1 MIRSIASVIDDA
13 NKGQDFV
20 CALLEEAQAGDIFT
34 YLTVL
39 TTAPLIS
46 PRIAPLG
53 SLYIPENELRGDALD
68 AVTCIRAAAGIG
80 NEALLVKGLYGDVAW
95 LAHDL
100 RNDDDVTDLIV
111 IGPTET
117 WSVPWL
123 RRRAIETL
131 LLSSGTPLLLLPKER
146 QLPKL
151 RHVTLGWK
159 PCPQAVHT
167 AHALV
172 SLAEPGAKVDIV
184 TVEPNTAPN
193 MGSEQPRCGIADF
206 FRRHGFEPECHWVDE
221 TDAVETVLQDFALA
235 SGADAL
241 AVGGFAHSRVREIML
256 GGVTHSLVDHC
267 RLPVLMA
274 H

>member
-1 MIRSIASVIDDA
+1 MIKSIASVIDDA

-39 TTAPLIS
+39 TTAPMVS

-53 SLYIPENELRGDALD
+53 SLYIPENELRGEALD
-68 AVTCIRAAAGIG
+68 AVTCIRAAAGVG
-80 NEALLVKGLYGDVAW
+80 NEALLIKGLYGDVAW

-100 RNDDDVTDLIV
+100 RNDDDVSDLIV
-111 IGPTET
+111 IGPAGV
-117 WSVPWL
+117 WGVPWL

-131 LLSSGTPLLLLPKER
+131 LLSSGTPLLLLPFEV
-146 QLPKL
+146 QLPRL
-151 RHVTLGWK
+151 QHITLGWK
-159 PCPQAVHT
+159 PSAQAT
-167 AHALV
+167 RIAHAVVL
-172 SLAEPGAKVDIV
+172 LAEPGAKIDVV
-184 TVEPNTAPN
+184 TVGPKPEQPA
-193 MGSEQPRCGIADF
+193 GGEQPRCGIADF
-206 FRRHGFEPECHWVDE
+206 FRRHGFAPECHWLDE
-221 TDAVETVLQDFALA
+221 TDTAETVLQDFALR

-241 AVGGFAHSRVREIML
+241 AVGGFAHSRVREIVL